1 MNKRPKDTPRVNPAI
16 SDVGLFSAEEYQ
28 RPRRLERRAVHVSE
42 LSDAEFSALE
52 RLGIPAEA
60 ALYDHEMI

>member
-1 MNKRPKDTPRVNPAI
+1 MISAI
-16 SDVGLFSAEEYQ
+16 SDVGLLSAVEDQ
-28 RPRRLERRAVHVSE
+28 SLRRLERRAVHVSE
-42 LSDAEFSALE
+42 LSDAELSDLE